1 MNYGGIMSVADP
13 AVFAQFRHGFYD
25 TEDLDIIAALK
36 RATGYSE
43 EPSTAHN
50 FWPWKD
56 PTEAARKQAEYV
68 KSLED
73 KVAAL
78 EAKQAEEKAKLG
90 RPPKAATDAA
100 PAPKPETDKTV

>member
-1 MNYGGIMSVADP
+1 MSVADP

-25 TEDLDIIAALK
+25 TEDPDIIAALK

-56 PTEAARKQAEYV
+56 PTEAARKQAEYI

-73 KVAAL
+73 KVVEL
-78 EAKQAEEKAKLG
+78 EAKQAEDKPRIG
-90 RPPKAATDAA
+90 RPPKAAVDQSPEGK
-100 PAPKPETDKTV
+100 PAPDKTV